1 MNRTSKEANK
11 VQGMFS
17 SIAPRYDL
25 LNKILS
31 LGRDRYWREF
41 AVRKLPEINNGV
53 FLDVATGTADIAIE
67 IVKHYPLGIN
77 VIGVDFSHH
86 MLELG
91 RKKVERLRYS
101 GRIKLRHG
109 DANSLPFEDNTF
121 DGAIVA
127 FGIRNLPD
135 YKKGFQEM
143 VRVLK
148 NGGRMVVLEFTPLE
162 RMPFTPLESF
172 SNGASPSFL
181 TGQSYILR
189 YPYKLYLTKV
199 LPLIGEI
206 ISGRKG
212 AYKYLSDSV
221 VDFPDPEKLKE
232 IMKEAGLREV
242 KYYLLTF
249 GTVAVHVGIK

>member
-1 MNRTSKEANK
+1 M
-11 VQGMFS
+11 
-17 SIAPRYDL
+17 
-25 LNKILS
+25 
-31 LGRDRYWREF
+31 
-41 AVRKLPEINNGV
+41 RKLPEINNGV

-91 RKKVERLRYS
+91 RKKVERLGYS
-101 GRIKLRHG
+101 GQIELRYG

-143 VRVLK
+143 SRVLK
-148 NGGRMVVLEFTPLE
+148 NGGKMVVLE
-162 RMPFTPLESF
+162 FTPLESF
-172 SNGASPSFL
+172 SNGASLSFL
-181 TGQSYILR
+181 TGQSHILR
-189 YPYKLYLTKV
+189 YFYLTKV

-232 IMKEAGLREV
+232 IMKGAGLREV

-249 GTVAVHVGIK
+249 GTVAVHVGTK